1 MGGGDDRTLTTYMT
15 KPTIRPGTEADAISL
30 AYRLRRED
38 ALEII
43 LTSPDPLEETLLES
57 LKHSTECFA
66 AEVDGLV
73 IAMGGFRL
81 LPNRIGIPWM
91 VGSPEIEEYPVSMVA
106 AGRAAVDRWAS
117 QCDVMANV
125 THKDN
130 VVHHR
135 WLRHIGFTFLEEEVL
150 VGAQRAPFLQFYR
163 HS

>member
-1 MGGGDDRTLTTYMT
+1 MT
-15 KPTIRPGTEADAISL
+15 KPVIRPGTVADAISL
-30 AYRLRRED
+30 APRLRPED
-38 ALEII
+38 ALEIS
-43 LTSPDPLEETLLES
+43 LTSEDSLEKTLLDS
-57 LKHSTECFA
+57 LEQSTECFA

-81 LPNRIGIPWM
+81 LPGRIGIPWM

-106 AGRAAVDRWAS
+106 AGRVAVDRWAS

-135 WLRHIGFTFLEEEVL
+135 WLRHIGFTFLPEEVP
-150 VGAQRAPFLQFYR
+150 VGPQRAPFLQFYR